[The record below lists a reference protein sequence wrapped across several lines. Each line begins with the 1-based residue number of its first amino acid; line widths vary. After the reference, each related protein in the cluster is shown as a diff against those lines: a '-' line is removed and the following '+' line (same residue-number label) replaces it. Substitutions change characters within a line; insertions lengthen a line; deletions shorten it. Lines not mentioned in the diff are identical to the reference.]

1 MLTSPD
7 RLARNYVH
15 QMVLVEEWERCGC
28 RVEFLDRPMSQ
39 DPHDQLLLQ
48 IRGAVAEYERVLIA
62 ERMRRGRQMKLK
74 AGALLPWTIPP
85 YGYRSAPDCPRD
97 PCGVRIEPAEGAIVR
112 ELFARYLEE
121 KGTLLSLAKH
131 LLHLRLPSPRGNQRW
146 SAASIRGLLIN
157 PVYTGKL
164 YIGRS
169 RSRPARIRR
178 SATHPLGSPAHGQD
192 STPSEAWILI
202 GTVPALINQEDF
214 ERVQVKLALNKK
226 QATRNNKRY
235 SYLLRALVSCG
246 ACQSA
251 CIARTTNGGL
261 RYYICRCQ
269 AQPIYSQHDQRCR
282 SRCIP
287 AQQLDVLV
295 WEDLC
300 QLITQ
305 PDYIIDALQRARGG
319 QWLPQHLQSRQQIL
333 RKAQVGITQQLERL
347 TEAYLMAIIPLA
359 EYQRRRSELEQK
371 SQALEAQ
378 TKELEAQVDRQ
389 AELVQLGSSIEDFCR
404 RIHTG
409 LVNAT
414 FDQKRAMVELLVD
427 RVLVAEG
434 EIEIRYVVP
443 THPNSEKVRFCHLR
457 KDYFDHIIQVLALA
471 QANATRQRT
480 LGFQRLDGCRIG
492 GVLVNVHDPWHRVAR
507 CFYGFNQE
515 AFCCR
520 RIAFRC
526 QQKIDRLA
534 GGVDCTVQV
543 PVLTL
548 DPYIGLVYPV
558 GLVGGPKMR
567 PAALIEFRCIRLNPP
582 PNAAGIHRKTALGQ
596 HLSHMLV
603 RQRIS

>member
-1 MLTSPD
+1 MKTAIYLRVSTNRQTQAQTIEQQLERLRKHLELQGEALAADNIFRDDGYSGANLNRPGLDRLRDRVKSGVLDRVLLTSPD

-15 QMVLVEEWERCGC
+15 QMVLIEEWERCGC

-48 IRGAVAEYERVLIA
+48 IRGAVAEYERILIA

-85 YGYRSAPDCPRD
+85 YGYRSAPDRPRD
-97 PCGVRIEPAEGAIVR
+97 PSGVQIEPVEGAIVR
-112 ELFARYLEE
+112 ELFSRYLED

-131 LLHLRLPSPRGNQRW
+131 LLQHRLPSPRGNQRW

-178 SATHPLGSPAHGQD
+178 SATHPLGNPAHGQD
-192 STPSEAWILI
+192 STPVEAWILI
-202 GTVPALINQEDF
+202 GTVPALVNQEDF

-226 QATRNNKRY
+226 QATRNNKRH

-300 QLITQ
+300 QLITR
-305 PDYIIDALQRARGG
+305 PEYIIDALQRARGG
-319 QWLPQHLQSRQQIL
+319 QWLPQHLQSRQQTL
-333 RKAQVGITQQLERL
+333 RKAQVGISQQLERL
-347 TEAYLMAIIPLA
+347 TEAYMMAIIPLA
-359 EYQRRRSELEQK
+359 EYQRRRSDLEQK
-371 SQALEAQ
+371 TQALEAQ

-389 AELVQLGSSIEDFCR
+389 AELVQLSSSIEDFCR
-404 RIHTG
+404 RIHAG

-434 EIEIRYVVP
+434 EVEIRYVVP

-457 KDYFDHIIQVLALA
+457 KDYFDHIVQILAL
-471 QANATRQRT
+471 T
-480 LGFQRLDGCRIG
+480 
-492 GVLVNVHDPWHRVAR
+492 
-507 CFYGFNQE
+507 
-515 AFCCR
+515 
-520 RIAFRC
+520 
-526 QQKIDRLA
+526 
-534 GGVDCTVQV
+534 
-543 PVLTL
+543 
-548 DPYIGLVYPV
+548 
-558 GLVGGPKMR
+558 
-567 PAALIEFRCIRLNPP
+567 
-582 PNAAGIHRKTALGQ
+582 
-596 HLSHMLV
+596 
-603 RQRIS
+603 